1 MANPHGLPKDFKTA
15 LLVLYTFI
23 FLFGTLNVILMSCML
38 QFRRHLSFTKVSVIN
53 LIAVHSIFLLT
64 VPFRIY
70 YYASDINWTIGSDL
84 CKLVSLMVHGH
95 MYLAFI
101 FYVSLLIVRYV
112 EHSSQRH
119 KLEFHRILHA
129 TVASAT
135 VWLVM
140 FCSVFPTVFNYG
152 DKHTDSTPCFHFSK
166 ALDDHRVKILNYVLC
181 TLVILV
187 WSVLAFFQ
195 VYFLI
200 DVSKT
205 FGKATCQRQ
214 EFWAQVK
221 NVVFLSVMFFSFV
234 PYQGFRV
241 YYVSVYDNTT
251 GIPNTTAIPNTTGI
265 PNAKE
270 IRNTDEIHHI
280 NEVFL
285 AVTAFSCFDMIV
297 FAGRDVCKL
306 INSRGWFNCL

>member
-1 MANPHGLPKDFKTA
+1 MANPNGLPKDFKTA
-15 LLVLYTFI
+15 LLVLYIFI
-23 FLFGTLNVILMSCML
+23 FIFGTLNVVLMSCML
-38 QFRRHLSFTKVSVIN
+38 QSQRHLSFTKVSVIN
-53 LIAVHSIFLLT
+53 LISVHSFFLLT

-84 CKLVSLMVHGH
+84 CRFVSLMIHAH

-112 EHSSQRH
+112 EHSNQRH
-119 KLEFHRILHA
+119 KLEFHRTLHA
-129 TVASAT
+129 TIASAT
-135 VWLVM
+135 VWLII
-140 FCSVFPTVFNYG
+140 FGSVFPAFSNFG
-152 DKHTDSTPCFHFSK
+152 DKHTDTTPCFHFSK
-166 ALDDHRVKILNYVLC
+166 ALDDHRAKTFNYILS

-200 DVSKT
+200 YVSKT
-205 FGKATCQRQ
+205 FGKAACQRQ
-214 EFWAQVK
+214 EFWAQLK
-221 NVVFLSVMFFSFV
+221 NVFFLSVMFFSFV

-251 GIPNTTAIPNTTGI
+251 GIPNTTEIPNTKG
-265 PNAKE
+265 
-270 IRNTDEIHHI
+270 IRNTEEIHHI

>member
-1 MANPHGLPKDFKTA
+1 MANPNGLPKDFKTA
-15 LLVLYTFI
+15 LLVLYIFI
-23 FLFGTLNVILMSCML
+23 FIFGTLNVVLMSCML
-38 QFRRHLSFTKVSVIN
+38 QSQRHLSFTKVSVIN
-53 LIAVHSIFLLT
+53 LIAVHSFFLLT

-70 YYASDINWTIGSDL
+70 YYASNTGWPLGSDF
-84 CKLVSLMVHGH
+84 CKFVSLMIHAH
-95 MYLAFI
+95 IYLAFI

-112 EHSSQRH
+112 ELSNQRH
-119 KLEFHRILHA
+119 KLEFHRTLHA
-129 TVASAT
+129 TIASAT
-135 VWLVM
+135 VWLII
-140 FCSVFPTVFNYG
+140 CGSVFPTISNYG
-152 DKHTDSTPCFHFSK
+152 NNQNNRDKHTDSTPCFHFRK
-166 ALDDHRVKILNYVLC
+166 ALDDHRVKTLNYVLC

-200 DVSKT
+200 KVIKA

-214 EFWAQVK
+214 EFWAQLK
-221 NVVFLSVMFFSFV
+221 NSVFLLVVFFSFV

-251 GIPNTTAIPNTTGI
+251 GIPNTTEIPNT
-265 PNAKE
+265 KE
-270 IRNTDEIHHI
+270 IRSTEEIHHI